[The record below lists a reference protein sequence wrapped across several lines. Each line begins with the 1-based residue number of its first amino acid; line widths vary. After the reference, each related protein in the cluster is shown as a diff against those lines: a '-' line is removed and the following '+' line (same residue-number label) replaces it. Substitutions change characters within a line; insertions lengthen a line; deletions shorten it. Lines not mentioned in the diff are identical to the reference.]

1 MHHVYE
7 LCPYIQIYGH
17 YLRRQDSCI
26 VHIYMQ
32 MTIKYNNEKGMEF
45 RIDVK
50 INEDNSILVLVELCS
65 TRSPALAKKTFMIP
79 YGHDGI
85 IPPFDFNILEE
96 GIHNI
101 LKVMYKD
108 SRIGEFRQ
116 EDMVETIDMLMMH
129 EASVIDIR
137 IADEYD
143 VCTNV
148 CV

>member
-1 MHHVYE
+1 
-7 LCPYIQIYGH
+7 
-17 YLRRQDSCI
+17 
-26 VHIYMQ
+26 MQ
-32 MTIKYNNEKGMEF
+32 MTIKYSNEKGMLF
-45 RIDVK
+45 TIDVK
-50 INEDNSILVLVELCS
+50 INEDTSLLVRIDLFS

-85 IPPFDFNILEE
+85 IPPFDFNNLED

-108 SRIGEFRQ
+108 SHVGDFRP
-116 EDMVETIDMLMMH
+116 EDMVEAIDIMMMH
-129 EASVIDIR
+129 EAPLVDIR
-137 IADEYD
+137 IGDEYD